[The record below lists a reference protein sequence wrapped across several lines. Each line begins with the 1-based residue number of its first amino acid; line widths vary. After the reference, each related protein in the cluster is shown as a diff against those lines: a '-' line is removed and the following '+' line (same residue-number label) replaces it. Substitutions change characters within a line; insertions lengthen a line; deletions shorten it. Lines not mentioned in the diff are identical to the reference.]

1 MKKISLLSLL
11 FGLFAVSTSFA
22 QQIEFTETAI
32 DYGEIARNADGVRE
46 FAFTNT
52 GDAPLLISS
61 ARGSCGCT
69 VPSFPREPIA
79 PGASNV
85 IKVKYDT
92 NRIGAFTKYVTLTTN
107 ALENPTVRLT
117 IRGVVKN
124 EQPNAGGGE

>member
-1 MKKISLLSLL
+1 MKRLSLIALL
-11 FGLFAVSTSFA
+11 FGLLAASSSYA
-22 QQIEFTETAI
+22 QQIDFTETTV

-46 FAFTNT
+46 FTFTNT

-69 VPSFPREPIA
+69 VPSFPREPIE

-117 IRGVVKN
+117 IRGVVKPSA
-124 EQPNAGGGE
+124 PNAGGQ

>member
-1 MKKISLLSLL
+1 MKKLSLIVL
-11 FGLFAVSTSFA
+11 VLGLVVFSEANA
-22 QQIEFTETAI
+22 QQIEFEQTAI
-32 DYGEIARNADGVRE
+32 DYGEIERNADGLRE
-46 FAFTNT
+46 FTFTNT

-69 VPSFPREPIA
+69 VPSFPREPIE

-117 IRGVVKN
+117 IRGVVKAAV
-124 EQPNAGGGE
+124 PNAGGE

>member
-1 MKKISLLSLL
+1 MKKIFLIALV
-11 FGLFAVSTSFA
+11 FGLFLTAESFA
-22 QQIEFTETAI
+22 QQIEFASTSI
-32 DYGEIARNADGVRE
+32 DYGEIDRNADGVRE
-46 FAFTNT
+46 FTFTNT

-69 VPSFPREPIA
+69 VPSFPREPIE

-107 ALENPTVRLT
+107 ALEEPTVRLT
-117 IRGVVKN
+117 IRGVVKAAV
-124 EQPNAGGGE
+124 PNAGGQ

>member
-1 MKKISLLSLL
+1 MKRLSLIALL
-11 FGLFAVSTSFA
+11 FGLLAASSSYA
-22 QQIEFTETAI
+22 QQIDFTETTV

-46 FAFTNT
+46 FTFTNT

-69 VPSFPREPIA
+69 VPSFPREPIE

-117 IRGVVKN
+117 IRGVVKPS
-124 EQPNAGGGE
+124 EPNAGGQ

>member
-1 MKKISLLSLL
+1 MKRISLIVLL
-11 FGLFAVSTSFA
+11 LGFFAVTSGTA
-22 QQIEFTETAI
+22 QQIEFDEMTI
-32 DYGEIARNADGVRE
+32 DYGEIDRNADGVRE

-79 PGASNV
+79 PGSSNV

-92 NRIGAFTKYVTLTTN
+92 NRVGAFTKYVTLTTN

-117 IRGVVKN
+117 IRGVVKPA
-124 EQPNAGGGE
+124 EPNAGGQ